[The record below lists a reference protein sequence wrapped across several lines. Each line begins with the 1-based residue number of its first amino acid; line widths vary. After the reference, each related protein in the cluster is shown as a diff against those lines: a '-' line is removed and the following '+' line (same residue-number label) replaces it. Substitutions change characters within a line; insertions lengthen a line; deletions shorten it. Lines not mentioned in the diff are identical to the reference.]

1 MILARNGNGRSSR
14 NPPFIRKLYFQLVV
28 FGAFSLVTAILLFT
42 WKIGNEQLD
51 FALESIKTQAR
62 TLVSNTASTA
72 SNYIVVKDLG
82 AVEELLTQTAAF
94 PDVASL
100 KVTNS
105 KGLVYGHVVR
115 NTEGV
120 IEPHYDLRQVDLPR
134 EYIESITVTDNTMS
148 LWLPIEQG
156 SLGWVQMEFNLD
168 RAAALRRAI
177 WKNGIVTSI
186 LAFIISIALLIILLN
201 KPMRALSHATKF
213 ARGLYKNTGKV
224 MPFQKSAFEIEQLEH
239 ALNYASYQ
247 IHASSK
253 GLTDIKLALDAH
265 AIVGIT
271 DKNGKLTYVNDKFCN
286 LSGYTRGEL
295 IGRGYDILDSGY
307 HDDSFYVEL
316 RKIISTGKIW
326 HGEICDARKDGSVYW
341 VETTIVPFLN
351 KQGTPYQYVGIQ
363 TDITERKEA
372 VQKLRESQ
380 EHLEDKVAER
390 TSNLKVANSEL
401 ESFCYSVSHDLQA
414 PLRSIN
420 GFSQALL
427 EDCAEQLDEQAC
439 NYLDRVRTSSH
450 RMGELIDDLLNL
462 SKVVRSDMVKSRVS
476 LNRLADIV
484 VTQLKEREPERK
496 VDFICA
502 PELIVSGDER
512 LLLAML
518 ENLLGNA
525 WKFTSGSDKA
535 SIEFAVVHEEM
546 RDVFFI
552 RDNGT
557 GFNEKYMHKMFEP
570 FQRLHSNEDY
580 EGTGIGLAT
589 VQRIVRR
596 HGGEVWAESV
606 LGNGAT
612 IFFTL
617 GEPAL
622 VCVDENS
629 VA

>member
-1 MILARNGNGRSSR
+1 MILTHQGKDKLRRK
-14 NPPFIRKLYFQLVV
+14 PPFIRRLYFQLVV
-28 FGAFSLVTAILLFT
+28 FGALSLVTAILLFT
-42 WKIGNEQLD
+42 WKIGNQQLD
-51 FALESIKTQAR
+51 FALKSIKTQAQ
-62 TLVSNTASTA
+62 TLARNTASTA

-82 AVEELLTQTAAF
+82 AVEELLMQTATF

-100 KVTNS
+100 KITDS
-105 KGLVYGHVVR
+105 MGLVYGYVVR
-115 NTEGV
+115 NKQDV
-120 IEPHYDLRQVDLPR
+120 IEPNYDLRQVGLPA
-134 EYIESITVTDNTMS
+134 EDIETVIITDNIMS

-156 SLGWVQMEFNLD
+156 SLGWVQMEFSLD
-168 RAAALRRAI
+168 RAAELKRAI
-177 WKNGIVTSI
+177 WRNGITTSI
-186 LAFIISIALLIILLN
+186 LAFIVSIALLIFLLN
-201 KPMRALSHATKF
+201 KPMRALGNATKF

-224 MPFQKSAFEIEQLEH
+224 MPFQKSSFEIEQLEH
-239 ALNYASYQ
+239 ALNYASFQ
-247 IHASSK
+247 IHTSSK

-271 DKNGKLTYVNDKFCN
+271 DENGKLTYVNDKFCK

-307 HDDSFYVEL
+307 HDDGFYKEL
-316 RKIISTGKIW
+316 RKIISAGNIW
-326 HGEICDARKDGSVYW
+326 HGEICDARKDGSLYW

-351 KQGTPYQYVGIQ
+351 KHGRPYQYVGIQ
-363 TDITERKEA
+363 TDISERKEA

-390 TSNLKVANSEL
+390 TNNLKVANSEL

-414 PLRSIN
+414 PIRSIK
-420 GFSQALL
+420 GFSKALL
-427 EDCAEQLDEQAC
+427 EDYAEQLDEQAC
-439 NYLDRVRTSSH
+439 NYLDRVRNSSH

-462 SKVVRSDMVKSRVS
+462 SKVVRSDMVKSPVS
-476 LNRLADIV
+476 LSMLAANVI
-484 VTQLKEREPERK
+484 TQLREREPERK

-502 PELIVSGDER
+502 PELIVSGDRR

-525 WKFTSGSDKA
+525 WKFTSSIDQA
-535 SIEFAVVHEEM
+535 TIEFAVMHEEM

-552 RDNGT
+552 RDNGA

-596 HGGEVWAESV
+596 HGGEVWAESAS
-606 LGNGAT
+606 GNGAT

-617 GEPAL
+617 GEPVL
-622 VCVDENS
+622 VCVD
-629 VA
+629 